1 MGDESFEYLTVEDV
15 LAIHEVIV
23 ESSAETT
30 AGVSSRGDVAYALEH
45 VESGHFGQ
53 KPDSIHEKG
62 YQILRLLVANHPF
75 VDGNKRTGLRA
86 LVLTFELGGGTLRYG
101 ADAESLV
108 RLLATDERM
117 VDIAHVADYLDRQST
132 DGEAP
137 DESTLT
143 DPERRT
149 AFVRERTR
157 EDIEAHRELYDRLAD
172 S

>member
-1 MGDESFEYLTVEDV
+1 MRPDRDPTYPTVADLSAV
-15 LAIHEVIV
+15 HEVV
-23 ESSAETT
+23 AEHPRTEPGLRDAGALDAAVGT
-30 AGVSSRGDVAYALEH
+30 AVDGPASGGRPAVAARLC
-45 VESGHFGQ
+45 
-53 KPDSIHEKG
+53 
-62 YQILRLLVANHPF
+62 RLLVANHPF

>member
-75 VDGNKRTGLRA
+75 VDGNKRTALASVVAFYALNGYDLDYDGEIRTILKRLGTDESDVERSRVVAYLRER
-86 LVLTFELGGGTLRYG
+86 VSELPPEYDETYQHFL
-101 ADAESLV
+101 S
-108 RLLATDERM
+108 LATSA
-117 VDIAHVADYLDRQST
+117 VDPPEQNDYHDDDRT
-132 DGEAP
+132 
-137 DESTLT
+137 
-143 DPERRT
+143 
-149 AFVRERTR
+149 
-157 EDIEAHRELYDRLAD
+157 
-172 S
+172 